1 MRTSIISFYP
11 EDTPIATGLI
21 GEAALPSVI
30 NGKII
35 THESSTLSL
44 AKIYPG
50 GTPKGVPTS
59 QLITLEPVLY
69 SKTGSI

>member
-1 MRTSIISFYP
+1 MRTSIIYFQP
-11 EDTPIATGLI
+11 EDAPIATGLI

-44 AKIYPG
+44 AKPFKLKFSNVC
-50 GTPKGVPTS
+50 TPDCVK
-59 QLITLEPVLY
+59 
-69 SKTGSI
+69 K